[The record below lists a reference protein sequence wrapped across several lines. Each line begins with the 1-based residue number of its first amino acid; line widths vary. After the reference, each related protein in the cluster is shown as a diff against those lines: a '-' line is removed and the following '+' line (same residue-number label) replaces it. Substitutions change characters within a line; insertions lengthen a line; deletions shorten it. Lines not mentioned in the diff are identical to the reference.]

1 MDALLIRE
9 TLLLEWPDCVIEA
22 VDQSAAFQAAL
33 HAGGHDLVI
42 SDFTL
47 PDIDGWEALDLTRRL
62 LPDMPFIFLSGTIG
76 EDRAI
81 AALQAGVQ
89 DCVPKDKLP
98 RLILAIQRAL
108 AGRDERRRR
117 KAAERKLREHA
128 ALLDKASDSIVVT
141 DLNGIITYWNRSA
154 ERIYGW
160 TAAEAVGQP
169 SITLFK
175 NAHTPEIMAA
185 RATAHRTGHWSGEIT
200 LHDRHG
206 ASRHVQLSMTLIRDD
221 DGKPVSRM
229 SITTD
234 ITQQMADEARIREL
248 LGLLDQARDAIIV
261 SSLDGRITFWNQG
274 AVRIS
279 GWAPADAIGRQLE
292 DLFGTEAR
300 ERIVA
305 ARAALD
311 AHDEWR
317 SQFTLRTKEGSLR
330 SIEISATLVRDAN
343 GRPRAR
349 LSIANDITEKKNLEE
364 QYLRAQ
370 RLESLGM
377 LAAGI
382 SHDLNNVLAPILL
395 AAPLLRDHATEPG
408 DLRLIEAVE
417 KAAERGSGL
426 VRQILGFAHGA
437 SSEHRLIQ
445 IKHLY
450 RDIIHL
456 IEETFPKNIRLE
468 QDTPP
473 DLWPVK
479 ANPTHIHQILLN
491 LCVNARDAM
500 PQGGT
505 LRLLAENHILEETEA
520 HEIPGGRVG
529 PFVVIH
535 VEDTGTGIPPELL
548 ARIWEPFFTTKG
560 TGKGTGLGL
569 PTVRGIVESH
579 GGFLTLR
586 TEPGRGTTFRVY
598 LPADE
603 SDAAAQN
610 PADAHPALPRSEG
623 ELILVVDDE
632 PNIRA
637 LASAIFQRQGYRVL
651 TAADGTAAVA
661 IFAKRSDEIRLVLTD
676 LNMPNLD
683 GSALANV
690 VRRINPQV
698 KILAVSGMQSPGP
711 GIGKPDTFADGF
723 MLKPFRPLALL
734 ELAHKL
740 LHPAA

>member
-1 MDALLIRE
+1 MDALLVRE
-9 TLLLEWPDCVIEA
+9 TLLIEWPDCVIECA
-22 VDQSAAFQAAL
+22 DKSAAFQAAL
-33 HAGGHDLVI
+33 RAGGHDLVI

-47 PDIDGWEALDLTRRL
+47 PDIDGWEALDITRKL

-98 RLILAIQRAL
+98 RLILAVQRAL
-108 AGRDERRRR
+108 TARDERRRR
-117 KAAERKLREHA
+117 KSADRQLREHA

-141 DLNGIITYWNRSA
+141 DLNGIITYWNPSA

-169 SITLFK
+169 SLSLFK

-185 RATAHRTGHWSGEIT
+185 RATVHRTGHWAGEIL

-206 ASRHVQLSMTLIRDD
+206 TARHVRLSMTLIRDD

-234 ITQQMADEARIREL
+234 ITQHKADETRIREL

-261 SSLDGRITFWNQG
+261 SDLDGRITFWNQG
-274 AVRIS
+274 AARIS
-279 GWAPADAIGRQLE
+279 GWTAADAIGRQLE
-292 DLFGTEAR
+292 DLFGAEAR
-300 ERIVA
+300 DRILA
-305 ARAALD
+305 ARAALGTS
-311 AHDEWR
+311 DEWR
-317 SQFTLRTKEGSLR
+317 SQFTLRTKEGKPLV
-330 SIEISATLVRDAN
+330 IEISATLVRDAE

-349 LSIANDITEKKNLEE
+349 LSIANDITEKKQLEE

-395 AAPLLRDHATEPG
+395 AAPMLRDHVTEPG

-437 SSEHRLIQ
+437 SSEHRIIQ

-468 QDTPP
+468 QELPP

-505 LRLLAENHILEETEA
+505 LRLAAENRILEEEDV
-520 HEIPGGRVG
+520 HQIPGGRPG

-535 VEDTGTGIPPELL
+535 VEDTGSGIPPELL

-579 GGFLTLR
+579 GGFLTLH
-586 TEPGRGTTFRVY
+586 TVPGRGTTFRVY

-603 SDAAAQN
+603 SDATAQKSD
-610 PADAHPALPRSEG
+610 AAHPTLPRSDG
-623 ELILVVDDE
+623 ELVLVVDDE
-632 PNIRA
+632 PNIRT
-637 LASAIFQRQGYRVL
+637 LASTIFQRQGYRVL

-661 IFAKRSDEIRLVLTD
+661 VFAKRSEEIRLVLTD

-690 VRRINPQV
+690 VRRINPKV

-711 GIGKPDTFADGF
+711 NIAKPDTFADGF
-723 MLKPFRPLALL
+723 MLKPFRPAALL

-740 LHPAA
+740 LHPDA